1 MKKKFQVSSTFVNK
15 DELNSL
21 KNVIASGWLTSGRI
35 THKFEDF
42 TQYQLVFKHIHLK
55 SL

>member
-35 THKFEDF
+35 THKFEEEVKKK
-42 TQYQLVFKHIHLK
+42 T
-55 SL
+55 